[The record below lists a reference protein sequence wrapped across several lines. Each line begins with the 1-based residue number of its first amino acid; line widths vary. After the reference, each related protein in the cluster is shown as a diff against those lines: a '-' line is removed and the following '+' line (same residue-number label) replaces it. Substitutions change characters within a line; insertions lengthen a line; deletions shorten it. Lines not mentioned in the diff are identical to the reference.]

1 MAPSR
6 FAHIGGSVEAGCA
19 GAASPCYKVAV
30 AAGPTKHL
38 PRVAVFDLDGTLL
51 DSAYELSPR
60 TAAALKAIADAGV
73 LIVLATGRPVD
84 AVIGQVDGHH
94 AHFVV
99 GSNGRELYSFETD
112 HHVHEH
118 FPIDLALIAGR
129 ALRVRIPGVR
139 LALFTDITVHME
151 DGWLDL
157 VPERPVGV
165 VTVADALAAPGRSAL
180 RLGAFH
186 PDRRAVTFLT
196 EARSVLPDGLEA
208 HVSGLDSLDIGAA
221 GIDKLAGVRR
231 LTGQLGVRR
240 RDVIA
245 FGDNLNDHGVLSWA
259 GRGIAMANADPE
271 TIALADEVTASNDD
285 HGVAV
290 VLEALLRDAG

>member
-1 MAPSR
+1 M
-6 FAHIGGSVEAGCA
+6 
-19 GAASPCYKVAV
+19 
-30 AAGPTKHL
+30 

-60 TAAALKAIADAGV
+60 TSAALKALADAGA

-84 AVIGQVDGHH
+84 AVLGQVDGHH
-94 AHFVV
+94 ADFAV

-112 HHVHEH
+112 HRVHEH
-118 FPIDLALIAGR
+118 FPIDLAVSAGR
-129 ALRVRIPGVR
+129 SLRVQIPGVR
-139 LALFTDITVHME
+139 LALFTDVTVHFE
-151 DGWLDL
+151 DGWLEL
-157 VPERPVGV
+157 VPERPVGM
-165 VTVADALAAPGRSAL
+165 VAVEDALAAPGGSAL

-186 PDRRAVTFLT
+186 PDRRAVTLLT
-196 EARSVLPDGLEA
+196 EARSVLPDGLDA

-240 RDVIA
+240 HDVIA

-259 GRGIAMANADPE
+259 GRGIAMGNADPE
-271 TIALADEVTASNDD
+271 TIAVADEVTVTNDED
-285 HGVAV
+285 GVAV
-290 VLEALLRDAG
+290 VLEALLREVG